1 MATPISVLVVTFS
14 PLTFIYLTEGSDYT
28 FVEVSTNNL
37 PAEWQVNVEDDDIAL
52 EFGDELEL
60 VYGPRSANLIPEFE
74 RDNQFVRSTLRIYI
88 EDNDSKT

>member
-1 MATPISVLVVTFS
+1 MVNLYFPNL
-14 PLTFIYLTEGSDYT
+14 YLTEGSDYT

-52 EFGDELEL
+52 EFRDELQL
-60 VYGPRSANLIPEFE
+60 VYIPRGPNLIPDFE
-74 RDNQFVRSTLRIYI
+74 SDNQFVRSTVRIYI